1 MDELLEIFDK
11 FIWIRVNSRVWPDTS
26 CAGSTLLL
34 LSRQQ
39 LLDLV

>member
-26 CAGSTLLL
+26 CAGGTLLIATI
-34 LSRQQ
+34 SFR
-39 LLDLV
+39 